1 MQYSALLSIGLEL
14 LYLLI
19 INKILFVIIIG
30 KFFEVNE

>member
-30 KFFEVNE
+30 NFFEVNE